1 MTFSD
6 LTPKPVVLD
15 VTDSTNDDAKRLA
28 RQGAPHGAAV
38 IAQSQTAGRGRM
50 GRTFLSPE
58 GGIYL
63 SVVLRP
69 QGQAEHLRYL
79 PLLFADAV
87 CRAVRSV
94 CGVHCAIKWP
104 NDVLL
109 GGKKLAGILTEG
121 ALAQNGTFE
130 WLVCG
135 VGLNASAVPDGV
147 ADIAASLADC
157 DVDRESLAAAII
169 QELTDAALVS
179 DTDAM
184 LRLDCVRQ
192 NCATLGKT
200 VTLHD
205 DNGIQTAFAETIG
218 DDGSLQIVDSN
229 GTKRKLSS
237 GEVLIVEK

>member
-1 MTFSD
+1 MRFSD
-6 LTPKPVVLD
+6 LTPRPVVLD

-28 RQGAPHGAAV
+28 REGAIHGAAV
-38 IAQSQTAGRGRM
+38 VAKRQTAGRGRM

-69 QGQAEHLRYL
+69 QGQAERLRYL
-79 PLLFADAV
+79 TLLFADAV
-87 CRAVRSV
+87 CRAVFSV
-94 CGVHCAIKWP
+94 CGADCEIKWP

-121 ALAQNGTFE
+121 AIAPGGAFA

-135 VGLNASAVPDGV
+135 VGLNAAAVPNDV

-157 DVDRESLAAAII
+157 DVDREELAAAII
-169 QELTDAALVS
+169 RELADAALVS
-179 DTDAM
+179 ESEAL
-184 LRLDCVRQ
+184 LRLDRVRRS
-192 NCATLGKT
+192 CATLGKT

-205 DNGIQTAFAETIG
+205 GESEISAFAKAVD
-218 DDGSLQIVDSN
+218 DDGSLWIVERD
-229 GTKRKLSS
+229 GTRRKLSS
-237 GEVLIVEK
+237 GEVIVKE